1 MIYYLEGILKEKNPS
16 RIIIDVGG
24 VGYEVNIPFSIFESL
39 PSPGKKVKMYTCLHM
54 KDEKGALYGFLKPE
68 DREFFLDLISISSV
82 GPRSALRMLSRI
94 SPSRFKEAIT
104 EKNLP
109 ELTRIPG
116 IGKKT
121 AQRLILELGETLKVK
136 QPSLIEGERIARDGI
151 IALVS
156 LGYSKVEAEGA
167 IRKALKSEKVKK
179 DDLAGLVKEALK
191 YV

>member
-39 PSPGKKVKMYTCLHM
+39 PSPGKKVKIYTYLHM

-82 GPRSALRMLSRI
+82 GPRSALRMLTRI
-94 SPSRFKEAIT
+94 SPSQFKKAIT

-109 ELTRIPG
+109 ELTRVPG

-121 AQRLILELGETLKVK
+121 AQRLILELGGTIEGK
-136 QPSLIEGERIARDGI
+136 QPPLIEKEGIARDGI
-151 IALVS
+151 VALIS
-156 LGYSKVEAEGA
+156 LGYSKTEAEEA
-167 IRKALKSEKVKK
+167 IGKALKNGKVKK
-179 DDLAGLVKEALK
+179 DDLASLIKEALK